1 MSRRALRAALAEGSL
16 ERIRP
21 GAYLPTAPAQSRWQQ
36 RERRSLGRI
45 AAVHRQFSSDLVISH
60 TSAALLH
67 GLWVADIDEDVHVMQ
82 EVKAPGR
89 RSLGVRRH
97 HDALPADDVT
107 VIDDMRVTSIER
119 TVIDCARSRHPREGL
134 VIADSGMRALLRPN
148 RFEPEQFTDRTD
160 QLRAELRDRLE
171 SGPPR
176 GRRRAR
182 AVLEYADPLSESA
195 PESMLRW
202 IALARGLPRP
212 TLQMPIH
219 TRLGTYY
226 ADMGWEVEVRRPD
239 GTVSIWLVLLE
250 YDGAVKYV
258 TAGSADAG
266 PEVRAASDAVVAEK
280 RREDAIRE
288 RPNIAIR
295 RFEWADLADAY
306 QAFERIRAAFPEGA
320 LPPLDPR
327 ADLLG
332 LYT

>member
-1 MSRRALRAALAEGSL
+1 MTRRSLRAALADGSL

-21 GAYLPTAPAQSRWQQ
+21 GAYLPTAPGQSRWQQ
-36 RERRSLGRI
+36 RERRLLGRI
-45 AAVHRQFSSDLVISH
+45 AAVHRQFRSELVISH

-67 GLWVADIDEDVHVMQ
+67 GLWVADIDEDVHVTQ
-82 EVKAPGR
+82 EMKSPGR
-89 RSLGVRRH
+89 RSLGVHRH
-97 HDALPADDVT
+97 HDALPADDIT
-107 VIDDMRVTSIER
+107 VVDGIRVTSIER

-148 RFEPEQFTDRTD
+148 RFEPEQFTAATD

-182 AVLEYADPLSESA
+182 VVLEYADPLSESA

-202 IALARGLPRP
+202 IALAHGLPRP
-212 TLQMPIH
+212 TVQMPVR

-226 ADMGWEVEVRRPD
+226 ADMGWEVEVRQAD
-239 GTVSIWLVLLE
+239 GTVTIWLVLLE
-250 YDGAVKYV
+250 YDGVVKYV
-258 TAGSADAG
+258 PVDAADPSSEA
-266 PEVRAASDAVVAEK
+266 RAASDVVVAEK

-288 RPNIAIR
+288 RPHTAMR
-295 RFEWADLADAY
+295 RFEWADLADVY
-306 QAFERIRAAFPEGA
+306 QAFERIRAAFPAGA
-320 LPPLDPR
+320 LPPLEPR

-332 LYT
+332 LYS